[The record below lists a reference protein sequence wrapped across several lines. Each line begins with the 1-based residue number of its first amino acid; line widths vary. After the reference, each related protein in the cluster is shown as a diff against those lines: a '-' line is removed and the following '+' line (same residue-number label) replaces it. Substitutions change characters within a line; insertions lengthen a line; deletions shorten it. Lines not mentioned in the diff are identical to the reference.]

1 MHAATRMNTHK
12 QRKIIGSTSTQKK
25 TSIKAADSQDTSYK
39 L

>member
-25 TSIKAADSQDTSYK
+25 TSKAADSQDTSYK